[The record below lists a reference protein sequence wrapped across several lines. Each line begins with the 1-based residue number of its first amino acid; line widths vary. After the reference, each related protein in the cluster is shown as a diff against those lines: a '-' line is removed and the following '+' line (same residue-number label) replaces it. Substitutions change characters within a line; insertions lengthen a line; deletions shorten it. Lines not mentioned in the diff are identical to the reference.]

1 MFKKI
6 LIANRSEIAVRVI
19 RACREMGIKSVAV
32 YSEADRE
39 SLHTRLADEAVCIGP
54 GPSRLSYLNKDAIL
68 AACKITGADAV
79 HPGYG
84 FLSENPDF
92 ADAVEAAVMTFIGP
106 KGAAMRMLGLKSAG
120 KAVAKAAGVPVVPG
134 TDGNVDAAYL
144 KNLKKNVSDGIGFPV
159 MIKASAGG
167 GGKGMR
173 LVRDP
178 EQIEA
183 QLKQA
188 QAEAQASFGDSSVLI
203 EKFVE
208 EPRHVEIQI
217 ACDTRGN
224 FVALPERDC
233 TVQRRHQKLIEESPS
248 PAVPPETRRAMQEA
262 AVRLAQKC
270 NYTNVGTVEFL
281 YDKHG
286 KFYFLEVNTRL
297 QVEHP
302 VTETVTGLDLVVAMI
317 MAAAGEK
324 LPFDQARATEIRC
337 HSIEHRINA
346 EDPDRGFAPC
356 PGRIDSL
363 LLPGGAGVRLDTHIY
378 AGYTVPSYYDSLL
391 AKLITNA
398 PDRASCI
405 ERSLRALGELEI
417 GGVKTTAS
425 YHKKVLKTEEFR
437 SGKFDTSLVERI
449 AAKENAG
456 NGKTEAGNHVAAAR

>member
-6 LIANRSEIAVRVI
+6 LISNRSEIAVRVI
-19 RACREMGIKSVAV
+19 RACRELGIKSVAV

-54 GPSRLSYLNKDAIL
+54 GPSRLSYLNQDAIL
-68 AACKITGADAV
+68 AAAKMTGADAV

-84 FLSENPDF
+84 FLSENADF
-92 ADAVEAAVMTFIGP
+92 ADAVNGSGMTFIGP
-106 KGAAMRMLGLKSAG
+106 KGDAMRMLGLKAAG
-120 KAVAKAAGVPVVPG
+120 KKVAIESDVPVVPG
-134 TDGNVDAAYL
+134 TKGNVDEAYL
-144 KNLKKNVSDGIGFPV
+144 KNLKKNTIEQIGYPV

-173 LVRDP
+173 LVHDP

-183 QLKQA
+183 QLKAA
-188 QAEAQASFGDSSVLI
+188 QAEAQASFNDSSVLI

-217 ACDTRGN
+217 ACDQRGN
-224 FVALPERDC
+224 FIALPERDC

-248 PAVPPETRRAMQEA
+248 PVMPPETRRAMQEA
-262 AVRLAQKC
+262 AVRLAKKV
-270 NYTNVGTVEFL
+270 NYTSVGTVEFL

-302 VTETVTGLDLVVAMI
+302 VTEAVTGLDLMVAMI
-317 MAAAGEK
+317 LAAAGEK
-324 LPFDQARATEIRC
+324 LPFDQARASEIRC

-346 EDPDRGFAPC
+346 EDPENNFAPC
-356 PGRIDSL
+356 PGKIESL
-363 LLPGGAGVRLDTHIY
+363 LLPGGAGVRVDTHIY
-378 AGYTVPSYYDSLL
+378 QGYTVPSYYDSLL
-391 AKLITNA
+391 AKIITNA
-398 PDRASCI
+398 PTRPECI

-417 GGVKTTAS
+417 GGIKTTAG
-425 YHKKVLKTEEFR
+425 YHSKVLRTPEFR
-437 SGKFDTSLVERI
+437 SGKFDTGLVDRMAKADA
-449 AAKENAG
+449 AAKA
-456 NGKTEAGNHVAAAR
+456 KVAA

>member
-6 LIANRSEIAVRVI
+6 LISNRSEIAVRVI

-68 AACKITGADAV
+68 AAAKMTGADAI

-84 FLSENPDF
+84 FLSENADF
-92 ADAVEAAVMTFIGP
+92 ADAVEAAGMTFIGP

-120 KAVAKAAGVPVVPG
+120 KAAARAADVPVVPG
-134 TDGNVDAAYL
+134 TPGLVDAAYL
-144 KNLKKNVSDGIGFPV
+144 KNLKQNVIEQIGFPV

-173 LVRDP
+173 LVHDP

-183 QLKQA
+183 QLKNA
-188 QAEAQASFGDSSVLI
+188 QAEAQASFNDSSVLI

-208 EPRHVEIQI
+208 QPRHVEIQI
-217 ACDTRGN
+217 ACDQRGN
-224 FVALPERDC
+224 YVALPERDC

-248 PAVPPETRRAMQEA
+248 PVVPPETRRAMQEA
-262 AVRLAQKC
+262 AVRLAKTC

-281 YDKHG
+281 FDKHG

-317 MAAAGEK
+317 LAAAGEK
-324 LPFDQARATEIRC
+324 LPFDQARAGEIRC

-346 EDPDRGFAPC
+346 EDPDNGFSPC

-363 LLPGGAGVRLDTHIY
+363 LLPGGAGVRIDTHIY
-378 AGYTVPSYYDSLL
+378 QGYTVPSYYDSLL
-391 AKLITNA
+391 AKLIINA
-398 PDRASCI
+398 PDRLSCI
-405 ERSLRALGELEI
+405 DRSLRALGELEI
-417 GGVKTTAS
+417 GGIKTTAA
-425 YHKKVLKTEEFR
+425 YHAKVLRTKEFR
-437 SGKFDTSLVERI
+437 SGVFDTSFVDRLHAQEKAAAEA
-449 AAKENAG
+449 AAK
-456 NGKTEAGNHVAAAR
+456 AAA

>member
-19 RACREMGIKSVAV
+19 RACRELGIKSVAV

-54 GPSRLSYLNKDAIL
+54 GPSRLSYLNKEAIL
-68 AACKITGADAV
+68 AACRITGADAV

-84 FLSENPDF
+84 FLSENADF
-92 ADAVEAAVMTFIGP
+92 ADAVNDSGMTFIGP
-106 KGAAMRMLGLKSAG
+106 KGSAMRMLGLKAAG
-120 KAVAKAAGVPVVPG
+120 KKVAIESNVPVVPG
-134 TDGNVDAAYL
+134 TKGNVDEAFL
-144 KNLKKNVSDGIGFPV
+144 KDLKKNTIEQIGYPV

-173 LVRDP
+173 LVHDP

-183 QLKQA
+183 QLKAA
-188 QAEAQASFGDSSVLI
+188 QAEALASFNDSAVLI

-217 ACDTRGN
+217 ACDQRGN

-248 PAVPPETRRAMQEA
+248 PVVPPETRRAMQEA
-262 AVRLAQKC
+262 AVRLAKKV

-302 VTETVTGLDLVVAMI
+302 VTETVTGLDLMVAMI

-324 LPFDQARATEIRC
+324 LPFDQARASEIRC

-346 EDPDRGFAPC
+346 EDPDLGFAPC
-356 PGRIDSL
+356 PGKIESL
-363 LLPGGAGVRLDTHIY
+363 ILPGGAGVRLDTHIY

-391 AKLITNA
+391 AKLIVNA
-398 PDRASCI
+398 PDRLSCI
-405 ERSLRALGELEI
+405 NRSLRALGELEI
-417 GGVKTTAS
+417 GGIKTTAG
-425 YHKKVLKTEEFR
+425 YHAKVLRTEEFR
-437 SGKFDTSLVERI
+437 SGKFDTSLVEKLTAREKEL
-449 AAKENAG
+449 AKI
-456 NGKTEAGNHVAAAR
+456 

>member
-39 SLHTRLADEAVCIGP
+39 SLHTRLADQAVCVGP

-68 AACKITGADAV
+68 AAARLTGADAI

-84 FLSENPDF
+84 FLSENADF
-92 ADAVEAAVMTFIGP
+92 ADAVEAAGMTFIGP
-106 KGAAMRMLGLKSAG
+106 KGAAMRMLGHKSAG
-120 KAVAKAAGVPVVPG
+120 KAAARSADVPVVPG
-134 TDGNVDAAYL
+134 TQGLVDANFMNDAL
-144 KNLKKNVSDGIGFPV
+144 AVGFPV

-178 EQIEA
+178 KDLES
-183 QLKQA
+183 QLKNA
-188 QAEAQASFGDSSVLI
+188 QAEAQASFNDSSVLI
-203 EKFVE
+203 EKFIE

-217 ACDTRGN
+217 ACDQRGN

-248 PAVPPETRRAMQEA
+248 PAISPETRRAMQDA
-262 AVRLAQKC
+262 AIRLARKC
-270 NYTNVGTVEFL
+270 DYTNVGTVEFL

-286 KFYFLEVNTRL
+286 NFYFIEVNTRL

-302 VTETVTGLDLVVAMI
+302 VTETVSGLDLVVAMI

-324 LPFDQARATEIRC
+324 LPFDQARASEIRC
-337 HSIEHRINA
+337 HAIEHRINA
-346 EDPDRGFAPC
+346 EDSENNFSPC
-356 PGRIDSL
+356 PGKIESVL
-363 LLPGGAGVRLDTHIY
+363 WPGGAGVRLDTHVY

-391 AKLITNA
+391 AKLITSA

-405 ERSLRALGELEI
+405 ERSLRALGELELVGI
-417 GGVKTTAS
+417 KTTAP
-425 YHKKVLKTEEFR
+425 YHAKVLRTPEFR
-437 SGKFDTSLVERI
+437 SGRFDTGFVDRLQAQE
-449 AAKENAG
+449 KEL
-456 NGKTEAGNHVAAAR
+456 ARK